1 MLLFFPCPKL
11 YFISPPSAAAAGV
24 RISSCSTL
32 LLQCM
37 TLGSGEFLLQAPA
50 PIQALLCSHYLQF
63 RIPPRPGSGQAESG
77 ADEEEIRKSEQ
88 SFARVVNISRGCGPL
103 LAPRPFSV
111 FTSRSRSQATA
122 FWTIDFTIIIKSVA
136 RPRPEQGGCLPHQH
150 AAVDGPGPS

>member
-37 TLGSGEFLLQAPA
+37 TLGSVESSCFRPRLQSR
-50 PIQALLCSHYLQF
+50 LCSARTIYSLEF
-63 RIPPRPGSGQAESG
+63 RLGQAESG
-77 ADEEEIRKSEQ
+77 ADAEEIRKSEQ

-150 AAVDGPGPS
+150 AAVNGPGPR